1 MLAYSYC
8 SLYTFLLNSKTTDS
22 TIHIHKIVT
31 SKRKNIFRIIYFQV
45 QKLQNVERS
54 VEFILKINKKKY
66 KIMKMNKFSKM
77 YSMNQNF
84 IIFLLLQIRN
94 VEEKVLET
102 LQNIVDIIVSIAL
115 FLFRL
120 EWPLIRI

>member
-1 MLAYSYC
+1 M
-8 SLYTFLLNSKTTDS
+8 LNSKTTDS